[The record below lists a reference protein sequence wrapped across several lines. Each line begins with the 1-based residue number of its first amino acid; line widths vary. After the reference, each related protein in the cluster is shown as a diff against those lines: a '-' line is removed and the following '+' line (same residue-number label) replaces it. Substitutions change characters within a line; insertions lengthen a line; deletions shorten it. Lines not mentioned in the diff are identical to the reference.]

1 MIVMIGHLRRRV
13 FEALAAGERG
23 LLVTCGAAGPQAS
36 HVPYDTDGAAV
47 YVLLPLASDHLF
59 NVEGQP
65 DALLLTDRWEL
76 RGRALVM
83 LARQPASVKRVQRDW
98 EVWLEIQPT
107 RFQFLSEDGMSPV
120 ETIDFA

>member
-1 MIVMIGHLRRRV
+1 MIEHLRQRV
-13 FEALAAGERG
+13 FAALAAGEHG

-36 HVPYDTDGAAV
+36 RVTYDTDGAAV

-65 DALLLTDRWEL
+65 EALLRTDPWEL
-76 RGRALVM
+76 RGHALVM
-83 LARQPASVKRVQRDW
+83 LSRQPASAKRVQRDW
-98 EVWLEIQPT
+98 EVWLEIRPV
-107 RFQFLSEDGMSPV
+107 RFQFLSEDGQSPL

>member
-1 MIVMIGHLRRRV
+1 MILMIEHLRRRV
-13 FEALAAGERG
+13 FAALIAGEHG

-36 HVPYDTDGAAV
+36 HVAYDTDGTAV

-65 DALLLTDRWEL
+65 DTLLLTDRWEL

-83 LARQPASVKRVQRDW
+83 LSRQPASVKRVQRDW
-98 EVWLEIQPT
+98 EVWLEIRPV
-107 RFQFLSEDGMSPV
+107 RFQFLSDDGQTPL